1 MNPVLARSIGL
12 PQYTPGVP
20 GALPMADAPV
30 GVILVNLGTPTAPE
44 PRAIRRFLKEFLS
57 DPRVVEIPKPLWW
70 LILNGIILNVRPR
83 KIQDKYASVWLP
95 EGSPLMVYSRRQQVA
110 LAQAM
115 QTRGLNVK
123 VELGMRYGEPS
134 LASAIDA
141 LRAQGCERMLV
152 LPLYPQYAA
161 STTATVLDKV
171 AEHLRGL
178 RSQPE
183 LRFVQRY
190 GQDSGYIAA
199 LAAQVGA
206 HWAQYGRAHRL
217 LMSFHGLPKVSIQQG
232 DPYHGE
238 CLDTAHRLT
247 AALGLTEAD
256 VVVTFQSRF
265 GAQEWLQPYTEP
277 TIQALARDGVRTL
290 DVICPGF
297 AVDCLETL
305 EEVAQG
311 CAETFHA
318 AGGESLRYIPALNDA
333 PAWIDALA
341 DLAER
346 NLLGWLPM
354 RP

>member
-1 MNPVLARSIGL
+1 MKPAIARSIGL

-20 GALPMADAPV
+20 GALPDAGAPV
-30 GVILVNLGTPTAPE
+30 GVVLVNLGTPAAAE
-44 PRAIRRFLKEFLS
+44 PAAIRRFLKEFLS
-57 DPRVVEIPKPLWW
+57 DPRVVEIPRPLWW

-83 KIQDKYASVWLP
+83 KIRDKYASVWMP
-95 EGSPLMVYSRRQQVA
+95 EGSPLMVYSRRQQTA
-110 LAQAM
+110 LAHALRA
-115 QTRGLNVK
+115 RGHDVR

-134 LASAIDA
+134 LAGAIDT
-141 LRAQGCERMLV
+141 LRAQGCERILI

-161 STTATVLDKV
+161 STTATVVDKV

-183 LRFVQRY
+183 LRFVQRF
-190 GQDSGYIAA
+190 GQDAGYIAA
-199 LAAQVGA
+199 LAARVRS
-206 HWAQYGRAHRL
+206 HWAGQGRGERL
-217 LMSFHGLPKVSIQQG
+217 LMSFHGLPKVSIAQG
-232 DPYHGE
+232 DPYHAE
-238 CLDTAHRLT
+238 CLDTARRLT
-247 AALGLTEAD
+247 AALGLTDAE

-277 TIQALARDGVRTL
+277 TIEALARAGVRTL
-290 DVICPGF
+290 DVVCPGF

-318 AGGESLRYIPALNDA
+318 AGGHALRYIPALNDD
-333 PAWIDALA
+333 PVWIDALA